1 MDSITRRAYQILN
14 QLERHT
20 WQTQSWMRPHNG
32 IYVFYEKGE
41 TVTDGGHTWDRIVRI
56 GTHRRD
62 GNFRARIRQHYGPA
76 SNLGGNKNSSVF
88 RKHLGGAIMR
98 QRDPEDPR
106 LKSWLKQDGPTY
118 REVEEEVSRSLRDHF
133 TFVCFRVD
141 EAADRLAL
149 ESGLIALMAQ
159 APLGEPSAD
168 WLGRYAAAV
177 AIRQSGLWNTQC
189 IDQRP
194 IDAQQLEKLDRFVDR
209 WLEEVAR

>member
-1 MDSITRRAYQILN
+1 MDSITRWAYQTLN
-14 QLERHT
+14 QLDCHT
-20 WQTQSWMRPHNG
+20 WQTQSWMGPHNG

-76 SNLGGNKNSSVF
+76 KTLGGNKNSSVL

-98 QRDPEDPR
+98 RRDPEDPR
-106 LKSWLKQDGPTY
+106 LSDWLKPGGPTF
-118 REVEEEVSRSLRDHF
+118 REIEEDVSRSLRDHF

-141 EAADRLAL
+141 DAADRLAL

-159 APLGEPSAD
+159 APLGPPTSG
-168 WLGRYAAAV
+168 WLGRFAASP
-177 AIRQSGLWNTQC
+177 AIRRSGLWNTQC
-189 IDQRP
+189 IDNP
-194 IDAQQLEKLDRFVDR
+194 PLDSPRLVKVERFVDA
-209 WLEEVAR
+209 WIQEVAR